1 MYVCAQ
7 LIIDAP
13 DVNIK
18 LVPAS
23 ESSFT
28 KIFFP
33 FFFLIFLSGR
43 GGERLSGLGGEGSME
58 PKIYRKRDG
67 VLGVSVTSFGRR
79 I

>member
-28 KIFFP
+28 NIFFT
-33 FFFLIFLSGR
+33 FSFFLNMFFSWR
-43 GGERLSGLGGEGSME
+43 GGEKLSELGWME

-67 VLGVSVTSFGRR
+67 VLRVRVTSFGRR